1 MPRRKSV
8 TAPKRAANVSI
19 RSDLLLAAR
28 EAGLNLSAA
37 LERALIDELAKLKQ
51 RTWLEDNRESI
62 ARYNEHVEKRG
73 VFGDDTRS
81 F

>member
-37 LERALIDELAKLKQ
+37 LERALVDELAKLKQ

>member
-8 TAPKRAANVSI
+8 TAPKRAANVSV

-37 LERALIDELAKLKQ
+37 LERALVDELAKLKQ
-51 RTWLEDNRESI
+51 RTWLEDNRDAI

-73 VFGDDTRS
+73 VFGDDTRG

>member
-37 LERALIDELAKLKQ
+37 LERALVDELAKLKQ
-51 RTWLEDNRESI
+51 RTWLEDNRDSI